1 MGILGKVKTKAGN
14 LKETAR
20 RAKYAKYYKNLLID
34 DKVILYDSYFGRG
47 MICNPY
53 ALFLA
58 LLDNEDF
65 QDYTHVW
72 VIEDKYGNEP
82 DAQDLLRIA
91 VSGILFDNVKP
102 SAIIT
107 INGIDYFVQK
117 GDMVDDYVVLDINR
131 QFVVVKKGTN
141 IYKAGVGERFA
152 QNPQISGA
160 AVYGS
165 GGARQYKSNSDYT
178 SASDVEI
185 HAVEEN

>member
-82 DAQDLLRIA
+82 VMEQFQHHKNVFVIGRHSDDHLRYLA
-91 VSGILFDNVKP
+91 YAKYTVTNVSIPF
-102 SAIIT
+102 
-107 INGIDYFVQK
+107 
-117 GDMVDDYVVLDINR
+117 
-131 QFVVVKKGTN
+131 
-141 IYKAGVGERFA
+141 
-152 QNPQISGA
+152 
-160 AVYGS
+160 
-165 GGARQYKSNSDYT
+165 
-178 SASDVEI
+178 
-185 HAVEEN
+185 